1 MPSTRVSGRWSNTS
15 MRPRQDSVELH
26 KASGLELVIDYAV
39 PGCVIAHIGNMTFS
53 AWNTAPVAEHVEAF
67 MALAKNLS
75 TTYERNSN
83 VSLVMRNTELP
94 GADARVALEALTA
107 QYASKI
113 HSVALVIDGD
123 GFWAS
128 MIRSFLTGLHLLR
141 GHGYRC
147 KGFATPAEATPWLLP
162 AHIADTG
169 VSLSAHEIEA
179 ACEQIYRRMRAEGAP
194 AMTG

>member
-1 MPSTRVSGRWSNTS
+1 MPTSRVSGSWSNTS
-15 MRPRQDSVELH
+15 MRPRQDSVEIQ
-26 KASGLELVIDYAV
+26 KSSGQELVIDYAA
-39 PGCVIAHIGNMTFS
+39 PGCVIAHVGNMTFS
-53 AWNTAPVAEHVEAF
+53 AWNTAPIAEHVEAF

-75 TTYERNSN
+75 ATYERNSN

-94 GADARVALEALTA
+94 GAAARVALEELTA
-107 QYASKI
+107 QYANKI

-141 GHGYRC
+141 GNGYRC
-147 KGFATPAEATPWLLP
+147 KAFATPAEASSWLLP
-162 AHIADTG
+162 AHNSETG
-169 VSLSAHEIEA
+169 VSLSAREIEA
-179 ACEQIYRRMRAEGAP
+179 ACELIYRRMRTDGAP